1 MTMERLPTIKQ
12 LQHLGAL
19 ARTPH
24 FGRAA
29 SGIGI
34 TQSTLSASIRELEEV
49 LGGPVV
55 DRAGKQ
61 VRLTTLGEQVTA
73 QAEKIVG
80 ELIALTRAARE
91 QAAPLAG
98 TLRLGVIPT
107 ISPYLLPR
115 LLPGLRQR
123 YPRLKLYLI
132 EDQTARL
139 LEQQERCELDVLLL
153 ALPCACPGEREVLTR
168 DEFVTALRR
177 DHPLASQKQISN
189 SQLQAEKLLTL
200 QDGHCLRDQI
210 LSACGLRSAGD
221 ERHAATSLLTLVQ
234 MVDNGL
240 GITLVPNMAVK
251 AGLLANTQLI
261 TRPLASGEAYRDIA
275 LHWRTGAVRRDEF
288 RLLATEFKKLFRG

>member
-1 MTMERLPTIKQ
+1 MAMERLPTIKQ

-29 SGIGI
+29 AAIGI

-61 VRLTTLGEQVTA
+61 VRLTPLGEQVAA
-73 QAEKIVG
+73 QAEELVG
-80 ELIALTRAARE
+80 KLTALTISSRE
-91 QAAPLAG
+91 QAAPLSG

-139 LEQQERCELDVLLL
+139 LAQQERGELDVLLL
-153 ALPCACPGEREVLTR
+153 ALPCDCVGEQVVLAR
-168 DEFVTALRR
+168 DEFVVALRR
-177 DHPLASQKQISN
+177 DHALSNAKHISLA
-189 SQLQAEKLLTL
+189 QLHQEKLLTL
-200 QDGHCLRDQI
+200 QDGHCLREQT
-210 LSACGLRSAGD
+210 LSACGLRSSGD

-234 MVDNGL
+234 MADNGL
-240 GITLVPNMAVK
+240 GITLVPQLAVK
-251 AGLLANTQLI
+251 AGLLGNTQLV
-261 TRPLASGEAYRDIA
+261 TRPLESEKAYRDIA
-275 LHWRTGAVRRDEF
+275 LLWRMGAARSEEF
-288 RLLATEFKKLFRG
+288 RLLGAEFKKLFRG